1 MVGAGGAGYYVA
13 HIETVPYTHRRHAV
27 LVSPATER
35 ALGADVFKQVSA
47 AGIKSI
53 SEGSA
58 LLQRG
63 MRIQTLSCFP
73 SEASLTVSM
82 LHAYDFIAR

>member
-1 MVGAGGAGYYVA
+1 MVGAGGAIYYVA

-35 ALGADVFKQVSA
+35 ALGAEVFKQVTCA
-47 AGIKSI
+47 DII
-53 SEGSA
+53 LTSECNA

-63 MRIQTLSCFP
+63 MRIQTLLCLPF
-73 SEASLTVSM
+73 
-82 LHAYDFIAR
+82 